1 MLRAMTAAAR
11 RSAAEQARLD
21 NLLTSLFEQQIRFN
35 QVLGLKLIQ
44 MHPPTLRF
52 DMRPELIGHY
62 LYGRLHGG
70 VISATLDA
78 MGGLA
83 LMWAIGEKHVDETSQ
98 QVLHRFSRLGTIDL
112 RVDYLRAATPGLDL
126 YGRSEC
132 YRVTRN
138 VAFIRAVAYEH
149 APDDPFASCLGTFM
163 LGANRSDSP
172 FERLVPPVKAG
183 KA

>member
-1 MLRAMTAAAR
+1 MLRAMTTAR

-21 NLLTSLFEQQIRFN
+21 NLLTSMFEQQIRFN

-83 LMWAIGEKHVDETSQ
+83 LMWAIGEKHADEASQ

-112 RVDYLRAATPGLDL
+112 RVDYLRPGLGKHFIASAEVVRL
-126 YGRSEC
+126 GGR
-132 YRVTRN
+132 V
-138 VAFIRAVAYEH
+138 
-149 APDDPFASCLGTFM
+149 GTTQM
-163 LGANRSDSP
+163 
-172 FERLVPPVKAG
+172 RLVNDEGMLISTATGAYVVS
-183 KA
+183 

>member
-1 MLRAMTAAAR
+1 MLRAMTTAR
-11 RSAAEQARLD
+11 RSATEQARLD

-52 DMRPELIGHY
+52 EMRPELIGHY

-83 LMWAIGEKHVDETSQ
+83 LMWAIGEKHADETSQ

-112 RVDYLRAATPGLDL
+112 RVDYLRPGLGKHFIASAEVVRL
-126 YGRSEC
+126 GGR
-132 YRVTRN
+132 V
-138 VAFIRAVAYEH
+138 
-149 APDDPFASCLGTFM
+149 GTTQM
-163 LGANRSDSP
+163 
-172 FERLVPPVKAG
+172 RLVNDEGVLISTATG
-183 KA
+183 AYAVS

>member
-52 DMRPELIGHY
+52 DMRPELVGHY

-112 RVDYLRAATPGLDL
+112 RVDYLRPGLGKHFVASAEVVRL
-126 YGRSEC
+126 GGR
-132 YRVTRN
+132 V
-138 VAFIRAVAYEH
+138 
-149 APDDPFASCLGTFM
+149 GTTQM
-163 LGANRSDSP
+163 
-172 FERLVPPVKAG
+172 RLVNDEGMLISTATGAYVVS
-183 KA
+183 

>member
-1 MLRAMTAAAR
+1 MTAAAR

-52 DMRPELIGHY
+52 DMRPELIGHH

-83 LMWAIGEKHVDETSQ
+83 LMWAIGEKHADETSQ
-98 QVLHRFSRLGTIDL
+98 QVLHRFLRLGTIDL
-112 RVDYLRAATPGLDL
+112 RVDYLRPGLGKHFVASAEVVRL
-126 YGRSEC
+126 GGR
-132 YRVTRN
+132 V
-138 VAFIRAVAYEH
+138 
-149 APDDPFASCLGTFM
+149 GTTQM
-163 LGANRSDSP
+163 
-172 FERLVPPVKAG
+172 RLVNDEGMLISTATGAYVVS
-183 KA
+183 

>member
-1 MLRAMTAAAR
+1 MLRAMTTAR

-21 NLLTSLFEQQIRFN
+21 DLLTSMFEQQIRFN

-83 LMWAIGEKHVDETSQ
+83 LMWAIGEKHGDEASQ

-112 RVDYLRAATPGLDL
+112 RVDYLRPGLGKHFIASAEVVRL
-126 YGRSEC
+126 GGR
-132 YRVTRN
+132 V
-138 VAFIRAVAYEH
+138 
-149 APDDPFASCLGTFM
+149 GTTQM
-163 LGANRSDSP
+163 
-172 FERLVPPVKAG
+172 RLVNDEGMLISTATGAYVVS
-183 KA
+183 

>member
-1 MLRAMTAAAR
+1 MLRAMTTAR
-11 RSAAEQARLD
+11 RSATEQARLD

-83 LMWAIGEKHVDETSQ
+83 LMWAIGEKHGDEASQ

-112 RVDYLRAATPGLDL
+112 RVDYLRPGLGKHFIASAEVVRL
-126 YGRSEC
+126 GGR
-132 YRVTRN
+132 V
-138 VAFIRAVAYEH
+138 
-149 APDDPFASCLGTFM
+149 GTTQM
-163 LGANRSDSP
+163 
-172 FERLVPPVKAG
+172 RLVNDEGMLISTATGAYVVS
-183 KA
+183 

>member
-1 MLRAMTAAAR
+1 MLRAMTTAR
-11 RSAAEQARLD
+11 RSATEQARLD

-83 LMWAIGEKHVDETSQ
+83 LMWAIGEKHADETSQ

-112 RVDYLRAATPGLDL
+112 RVDYLRPGLGKHFVASAEVVRL
-126 YGRSEC
+126 GGR
-132 YRVTRN
+132 V
-138 VAFIRAVAYEH
+138 
-149 APDDPFASCLGTFM
+149 GTTQM
-163 LGANRSDSP
+163 
-172 FERLVPPVKAG
+172 RLVNDEGMLISTATGAYVVS
-183 KA
+183 